1 MEGDQLDAYSR
12 NTSVLMAKRFVDTDM
27 FRKPMV
33 RTLQPRFKLLW
44 LYLLCECDHAGVWDV
59 ELDVAGMRLG
69 FDMEEQKC
77 LDAFGSAIV
86 PFDGGKKWWLPD
98 FVRFQYGELNPLNRV
113 HASVIN
119 VLSRYEKELQK
130 EGAYKPLISPLQ
142 GAKDKDKENT
152 VRRKEQPKKD
162 ERFDLLFVKY
172 DRYGAKGKSLKYWQA
187 LPEPDKA
194 AIEAKVDEY
203 VKSTPGC
210 DKRMNLEGWIN
221 PAERRWERP
230 IIVREIQGNGTGSTV
245 SAHLKDA
252 NRKPETSWQPLK

>member
-1 MEGDQLDAYSR
+1 
-12 NTSVLMAKRFVDTDM
+12 MAKRFVDTDM

-142 GAKDKDKENT
+142 GAKDKDKDKENT